1 MKKIIADVYVY
12 LYNFKTS
19 NFYADFSSNN
29 SLTILL
35 IIGLVFLWGL
45 TILCLISNLFILVDM
60 PTVASKIV
68 YDGIPLVFFLAI
80 AVAIWILFALV
91 FNKKILKL
99 KELPKYNGPKAML
112 KATGIIVGTF
122 LLAIIISV

>member
-1 MKKIIADVYVY
+1 M
-12 LYNFKTS
+12 TS

-68 YDGIPLVFFLAI
+68 YDGIPLVFFSRNSGCHMDIIRSSIQQKNTKAKR
-80 AVAIWILFALV
+80 VAQV
-91 FNKKILKL
+91 
-99 KELPKYNGPKAML
+99 
-112 KATGIIVGTF
+112 
-122 LLAIIISV
+122 